1 MKYAL
6 QTLRPA
12 LARTTGLALVMA
24 LAVSFVGL
32 THADTFYQLTVN
44 VTDSCG
50 PVVAQVTVVNGPDDG
65 AFGITNS
72 TGQFVFNNLHAGVFY
87 LHITAANHASKDT
100 DTIVLNSN
108 QTVNVGLALTGSC
121 NPPGGSTLALT
132 VNVTDSCGPVVA
144 QVTVVN
150 GPDDGA
156 FGITNNNGQF
166 VFNNLHAGVF
176 YLHITAADHTSKD
189 TDTIVLNSNK
199 TVNVTLDRTNGSCN
213 PPPGDTCQDPNATN
227 FGGPLPCVYPPN
239 PPTNNPPAGVLDA
252 TNCGLIGGWAVDN
265 DTPNQAVTIEVYM
278 DGPVGSGTLIA
289 TVQANLNRS
298 DVGNHAF
305 HIQPIPAQ
313 LRDGRAH
320 TVYIY
325 MLDTATGAKS
335 LLINGVK
342 DIPACGS
349 APTPT
354 NRPPVG
360 VFDAATCDIIG
371 GWAFDPDNSSQSIVV
386 EIYANGPQGIGTR
399 IFSGATT
406 GLRPDVNTQ
415 YGITGN
421 HGFTI
426 FTPQS
431 LKDGNTHEIWVYAQD
446 NVTGVNTLF
455 DNRKIFN
462 SAPCVPTPAPTPT
475 PTPPAG
481 VLDVAN
487 CDIIA
492 GWATDSD
499 TPNQAVAIE
508 IYMDGPADTGTLV
521 TKVQADGFRSDV
533 GNHSFHIAPIP
544 ALLKDTQGHRIYIY
558 MLDTATGAKSLLI
571 NGVKDIPACVVPAQG
586 TINLIK
592 LVRNVTQ
599 GQSVFTNSVSANP
612 TDTVEFRIQV
622 NAGNGAVN
630 NVSVSDSLPTRLNYI
645 NNSLTVDGSSAGNN
659 LSAIGLGNISG
670 GQTRT
675 ILFRATVAD
684 SSQFSVGNTLLTNT
698 ANATSSAN
706 STSASA
712 SVTVGVVQSNTALS
726 INKLARNVTAG
737 QSGFVK
743 NTNASPGDTIQFQI
757 QVSVSGNAAAQNV
770 TVVDT
775 LPQNFG
781 LGTGFT
787 STNLGTMNP
796 GTSQV
801 VTLTAI
807 ASGDASFICGTSNWT
822 NVASASA
829 SNANNVSDTATIAV
843 TRTNNCGGGAGNVSM
858 TKSVRNVTQGQSV
871 FTNSVSANP
880 TDTVEFRIQ
889 VNAGN
894 GAVNNVSVSD
904 SLPTRLNYINNSL
917 TVDGSNVGNNLSGI
931 GLGNVSAGQ
940 TKTILFRATV
950 ADSSQFS
957 VGNTLLTNTANAT
970 SSANSTSASASV
982 TVGVVQSNTALSINK
997 LARNVTAGQSGFVK
1011 NTNASPG
1018 DTIQFQIQVS
1028 VSGNA
1033 AAQNVTVVDTLPQNF
1048 GLGTGF
1054 TSTNLGTMNP
1064 GTSQVVTL
1072 TAIASGDASFI
1083 CGTSNWTNVASAS
1096 ASNANNVSDTATIAV
1111 TRTNN
1116 CGGGAGNVSM
1126 TKSVRN
1132 VTQGQSVFTNSVSAN
1147 PTDTVEFRIQVN
1159 AGNGA
1164 VNNVS
1169 VSDSLPTRLNYINN
1183 SLTVDGSNVGNNL
1196 SGIGL
1201 GNVSAGQTKTILFRA
1216 TVADSSQF
1224 SVGNTLLTNTAN
1236 ATSSAN
1242 STSASASVTV
1252 GVVQSNTALS
1262 INKLARN
1269 VTAGQSGFVKNTN
1282 ASPGDTIQFQI
1293 QVSVSGNA
1301 AAQNVTV
1308 VDTLPQNFGLG
1319 TGATTFNLGTINAGA
1334 TQTLTL
1340 SATLA
1345 GENSFSCGSITL
1357 TNTAQAQATNASLAS
1372 DTATVTVTR
1381 TNNCSSAGNIS
1392 MAKLVRNIT
1401 QGQSVFTNNVSAN
1414 PSDLVEFQIQMT
1426 VQGGTVN
1433 NVSVSD
1439 FLPARLNYSN
1449 NSLTLDGSSAGNNL
1463 SAIGLGNIS
1472 VGQTRTILFRAT
1484 VADSS
1489 QFSVGNTLL
1498 TNTANATSS
1507 ANSATASANIT
1518 VNGTQANASLTM
1530 VKLARNVTQ
1539 GQNVFVKSISANP
1552 SDQIQFQIQVTA
1564 NGSQAQN
1571 VNVTDN
1577 LPGNMF
1583 LNTGSTN
1590 FNLGTMNAGS
1600 SQIVTLTATISGS
1613 GNFNCNSATLTS
1625 TAFANSRNSNSNSD
1639 TASIFVNATGSC
1651 IQNNQ
1656 VTLSLTKEVRN
1667 LTTNNG
1673 FFTSSVSAN
1682 NGDQVQFRLTVRNNN
1697 LTTSANNVRLTD
1709 SLPAGLTYVPG
1720 SFQVDGGSASGSLL
1734 GTTEFLGSISP
1745 SQSRTI
1751 MFNATV
1757 NATESVRRTL

>member
-1 MKYAL
+1 M
-6 QTLRPA
+6 
-12 LARTTGLALVMA
+12 
-24 LAVSFVGL
+24 
-32 THADTFYQLTVN
+32 
-44 VTDSCG
+44 
-50 PVVAQVTVVNGPDDG
+50 
-65 AFGITNS
+65 
-72 TGQFVFNNLHAGVFY
+72 
-87 LHITAANHASKDT
+87 
-100 DTIVLNSN
+100 
-108 QTVNVGLALTGSC
+108 
-121 NPPGGSTLALT
+121 
-132 VNVTDSCGPVVA
+132 
-144 QVTVVN
+144 
-150 GPDDGA
+150 
-156 FGITNNNGQF
+156 
-166 VFNNLHAGVF
+166 
-176 YLHITAADHTSKD
+176 
-189 TDTIVLNSNK
+189 
-199 TVNVTLDRTNGSCN
+199 
-213 PPPGDTCQDPNATN
+213 
-227 FGGPLPCVYPPN
+227 
-239 PPTNNPPAGVLDA
+239 
-252 TNCGLIGGWAVDN
+252 
-265 DTPNQAVTIEVYM
+265 
-278 DGPVGSGTLIA
+278 
-289 TVQANLNRS
+289 
-298 DVGNHAF
+298 
-305 HIQPIPAQ
+305 
-313 LRDGRAH
+313 
-320 TVYIY
+320 
-325 MLDTATGAKS
+325 
-335 LLINGVK
+335 
-342 DIPACGS
+342 
-349 APTPT
+349 
-354 NRPPVG
+354 
-360 VFDAATCDIIG
+360 
-371 GWAFDPDNSSQSIVV
+371 
-386 EIYANGPQGIGTR
+386 
-399 IFSGATT
+399 
-406 GLRPDVNTQ
+406 
-415 YGITGN
+415 
-421 HGFTI
+421 
-426 FTPQS
+426 
-431 LKDGNTHEIWVYAQD
+431 
-446 NVTGVNTLF
+446 
-455 DNRKIFN
+455 
-462 SAPCVPTPAPTPT
+462 
-475 PTPPAG
+475 
-481 VLDVAN
+481 
-487 CDIIA
+487 
-492 GWATDSD
+492 
-499 TPNQAVAIE
+499 
-508 IYMDGPADTGTLV
+508 
-521 TKVQADGFRSDV
+521 
-533 GNHSFHIAPIP
+533 
-544 ALLKDTQGHRIYIY
+544 
-558 MLDTATGAKSLLI
+558 
-571 NGVKDIPACVVPAQG
+571 
-586 TINLIK
+586 
-592 LVRNVTQ
+592 
-599 GQSVFTNSVSANP
+599 
-612 TDTVEFRIQV
+612 
-622 NAGNGAVN
+622 
-630 NVSVSDSLPTRLNYI
+630 
-645 NNSLTVDGSSAGNN
+645 
-659 LSAIGLGNISG
+659 
-670 GQTRT
+670 
-675 ILFRATVAD
+675 
-684 SSQFSVGNTLLTNT
+684 
-698 ANATSSAN
+698 
-706 STSASA
+706 
-712 SVTVGVVQSNTALS
+712 
-726 INKLARNVTAG
+726 
-737 QSGFVK
+737 
-743 NTNASPGDTIQFQI
+743 
-757 QVSVSGNAAAQNV
+757 
-770 TVVDT
+770 
-775 LPQNFG
+775 
-781 LGTGFT
+781 
-787 STNLGTMNP
+787 
-796 GTSQV
+796 
-801 VTLTAI
+801 
-807 ASGDASFICGTSNWT
+807 
-822 NVASASA
+822 
-829 SNANNVSDTATIAV
+829 
-843 TRTNNCGGGAGNVSM
+843 
-858 TKSVRNVTQGQSV
+858 

-1033 AAQNVTVVDTLPQNF
+1033 AAQNVNVNDILPGQMTV
-1048 GLGTGF
+1048 
-1054 TSTNLGTMNP
+1054 
-1064 GTSQVVTL
+1064 
-1072 TAIASGDASFI
+1072 
-1083 CGTSNWTNVASAS
+1083 
-1096 ASNANNVSDTATIAV
+1096 
-1111 TRTNN
+1111 
-1116 CGGGAGNVSM
+1116 
-1126 TKSVRN
+1126 
-1132 VTQGQSVFTNSVSAN
+1132 
-1147 PTDTVEFRIQVN
+1147 
-1159 AGNGA
+1159 
-1164 VNNVS
+1164 
-1169 VSDSLPTRLNYINN
+1169 
-1183 SLTVDGSNVGNNL
+1183 
-1196 SGIGL
+1196 
-1201 GNVSAGQTKTILFRA
+1201 
-1216 TVADSSQF
+1216 SS
-1224 SVGNTLLTNTAN
+1224 
-1236 ATSSAN
+1236 
-1242 STSASASVTV
+1242 
-1252 GVVQSNTALS
+1252 
-1262 INKLARN
+1262 
-1269 VTAGQSGFVKNTN
+1269 
-1282 ASPGDTIQFQI
+1282 
-1293 QVSVSGNA
+1293 
-1301 AAQNVTV
+1301 
-1308 VDTLPQNFGLG
+1308 
-1319 TGATTFNLGTINAGA
+1319 GATTFNLGTINAGA

-1583 LNTGSTN
+1583 LNSGSTN

-1613 GNFNCNSATLTS
+1613 GNFNCNSATLTN
-1625 TAFANSRNSNSNSD
+1625 TAFANSSNSNSTSD

-1720 SFQVDGGSASGSLL
+1720 SFQVDGGSASGSLF
-1734 GTTEFLGSISP
+1734 GSTEFLGSLSP

-1757 NATESVRRTL
+1757 NATAGQIMTNVANAAADNANSVSGQATVTVSGTVLGGNVALVQSKRAFNQTRNADAITVVAQPGDIIVYTLSVTNQGNTPAANYVFQDDISDVLQLSQLQDFSDGTFNLGALSLSWPAVTISPGVTVTKTFTVKVNSSFASGLDNVMTNTFGNTVNVQVNKPTVAGAFISPKTGPTTNLSLLFAFLTVGAFVARKQKSQLKIVGQKLIGLVS